1 MQQETFG
8 KKPPVGLFSIHPSGI
23 LSADAWVRASFFVTG
38 ESSLMKEPSILVS
51 SAAVHAPQGRRM
63 DIRNIAIIAHV
74 DHGKTT
80 LVDCILRQTQVHR
93 KIDEMGERIL
103 DSMDQERERGITIR
117 AKNASVTYR
126 GVKINIVDT
135 PGHADFGGEVE
146 RTLRMVDGVLLLVDA
161 KEGPMP
167 QTTFVLRKALA
178 LGHRAIVVINKVDRP
193 DAVVDD
199 VVNRTFDLFV
209 HLGATDE
216 QLDFPIVYTSALK
229 GTATLDLNKGGTE
242 IAPLLDTVLDK
253 IPAPAISRHA
263 PLQMLVLALAYDSYK
278 GKLAIGK
285 IQSGSIARRQQVVTI
300 VKDGSQI
307 PGKVSDLS
315 VFAGLD
321 RSDVEEA
328 QAGEIVAVAGLEE
341 VHIGDTIADAAQ
353 SVALPRVSIDEP
365 TVQMTFSVNNS
376 PFAGREGRFLTSR
389 HLRDRLFKE
398 LETNVSLRVQETD
411 SADRFLVAGRG
422 ELHLS
427 VLIEQMR
434 REGYELQVSQP
445 EVILHRDGETVTEP
459 YEDLTVQVPSDYQGP
474 VIEEIGR
481 RRGELRHM
489 KLVHSDGIASEM
501 HLEYRIP
508 TRGIIGLKNALM
520 AKTRG
525 TVILHHVFS
534 GYESADEKALLI
546 APHGSLTAFEQG
558 TSTAYA
564 LFMAQERGELFIGP
578 GVEVYQGMVVGQNA
592 RDEDL
597 DVNVCKTKHLTNM
610 RASGSDEALVLTP
623 PREMT
628 LEFALEY
635 IGADE
640 LVEITPKHL
649 RIRKRLLNP
658 EDRRKA
664 RKSGK

>member
-1 MQQETFG
+1 MNPMSQ
-8 KKPPVGLFSIHPSGI
+8 P
-23 LSADAWVRASFFVTG
+23 FV
-38 ESSLMKEPSILVS
+38 SRN
-51 SAAVHAPQGRRM
+51 RRH

-80 LVDCILRQTQVHR
+80 LVDAVLRQTRVHR
-93 KIDEMGERIL
+93 KIDEMGERIM

-117 AKNASVTYR
+117 AKNASVLYN

-146 RTLRMVDGVLLLVDA
+146 RTLRMVDGVLLLIDA

-178 LGHRAIVVINKVDRP
+178 LGHKAVVVINKIDRP
-193 DAVVDD
+193 DAMIDD

-229 GTATLDLNKGGTE
+229 GIATLDVNKPGKD
-242 IAPLLDTVLDK
+242 ISPLLDTVLEQ
-253 IPAPAISRHA
+253 IPAPTVNAGS
-263 PLQMLVLALAYDSYK
+263 PLQILVLALAHDPYK
-278 GKLAIGK
+278 GKLGIGK
-285 IQSGSIARRQQVVTI
+285 IQSGSIARRQNVLVLG
-300 VKDGSQI
+300 KDGSKF
-307 PGKVSDLS
+307 PGKVSDLAVYS
-315 VFAGLD
+315 GLERMD
-321 RSDVEEA
+321 TERAE
-328 QAGEIVAVAGLEE
+328 AGEIVAVAGLDD
-341 VHIGDTIADAAQ
+341 VGIGDTIADAEQ
-353 SVALPRVSIDEP
+353 PIALPRVMIDEP

-376 PFAGREGRFLTSR
+376 PFAGREGKFLTSR
-389 HLRDRLFKE
+389 HLRERLFKE
-398 LETNVSLRVQETD
+398 LETNVSLRVGETD

-422 ELHLS
+422 ELHLA

-445 EVILHRDGETVTEP
+445 EVILRREGDRVMEP
-459 YEDLTVQVPSDYQGP
+459 YEELTVQVPDVYQGA
-474 VIEEIGR
+474 VIEEIGK
-481 RRGELRHM
+481 RRGAMRNM
-489 KLVHSDGIASEM
+489 KLIHSDIGAGEL
-501 HLEYRIP
+501 HLEYDIP
-508 TRGIIGLKNALM
+508 TRGIMGLKNVLM

-525 TVILHHVFS
+525 TVILHHVFTD
-534 GYESADEKALLI
+534 YKPAQEQDLLI
-546 APHGSLTAFEQG
+546 APHGSLCAFEDG

-578 GVEVYQGMVVGQNA
+578 GVEVYRGMIVGQNS

-597 DVNVCKTKHLTNM
+597 DVNVCKEKHLTNM
-610 RASGSDEALVLTP
+610 RASGSDEALILTP
-623 PREMT
+623 PRELT

-640 LVEITPKHL
+640 LVEVTPKSL
-649 RIRKRLLNP
+649 RLRKRLLNP

-664 RKSGK
+664 KKAGK

>member
-1 MQQETFG
+1 MEQQTAASST
-8 KKPPVGLFSIHPSGI
+8 VSGL
-23 LSADAWVRASFFVTG
+23 RA
-38 ESSLMKEPSILVS
+38 P
-51 SAAVHAPQGRRM
+51 HDRRQ

-80 LVDCILRQTQVHR
+80 LVDAVLRQTRVHR
-93 KIDEMGERIL
+93 KIQDMGERIM

-117 AKNASVTYR
+117 AKNASVVYNS
-126 GVKINIVDT
+126 VKINIVDT

-178 LGHRAIVVINKVDRP
+178 LGHKAIVVINKIDRP

-216 QLDFPIVYTSALK
+216 QLDFPIVYASAIN
-229 GTATLDLNKGGTE
+229 GTATLDMNKPGTE
-242 IAPLLDTVLDK
+242 IAPLLETILEK
-253 IPAPAISRHA
+253 IPAPAINRDA
-263 PLQMLVLALAYDSYK
+263 PLQILVLALAYDSYK
-278 GKLAIGK
+278 GKMGIGK
-285 IQSGSIARRQQVVTI
+285 IQSGSIARRQNVVTLT
-300 VKDGSQI
+300 KDGGQV
-307 PGKVSDLS
+307 PAKVSDLA
-315 VFAGLD
+315 VFSGLE
-321 RSDVEEA
+321 RTDVEQA
-328 QAGEIVAVAGLEE
+328 DAGEIVAVAGLEE
-341 VHIGDTIADAAQ
+341 VHIGDTIADA
-353 SVALPRVSIDEP
+353 SSPLALPRVTIDEP

-376 PFAGREGRFLTSR
+376 PFVGREGKFLTSR
-389 HLRDRLFKE
+389 HLRERLFKE

-422 ELHLS
+422 ELHLG

-445 EVILHRDGETVTEP
+445 EVILHREGESVTEP
-459 YEDLTVQVPSDYQGP
+459 FEELTVQVPSEYQGP

-489 KLVHSDGIASEM
+489 KLIHSEGASSEM

-508 TRGIIGLKNALM
+508 TRGIMGLKNVLM

-525 TVILHHVFS
+525 TAILHHVFS
-534 GYESADEKALLI
+534 GYEPADEKALVV
-546 APHGSLTAFEQG
+546 APHGSLVAFEQG

-564 LFMAQERGELFIGP
+564 LFMTQERGELFIGP
-578 GVEVYQGMVVGQNA
+578 SVEVYQGMIVGENN
-592 RDEDL
+592 REEDL
-597 DVNVCKTKHLTNM
+597 DVNVCKQKHLTNM
-610 RASGSDEALVLTP
+610 RAAGSDEALVLTP

-635 IGADE
+635 IGQDE
-640 LVEITPKHL
+640 LVEITPKSL
-649 RIRKRLLNP
+649 RLRKRLLNP
-658 EDRRKA
+658 EDRRNA
-664 RKSGK
+664 RKSNK

>member
-1 MQQETFG
+1 MSQ
-8 KKPPVGLFSIHPSGI
+8 L
-23 LSADAWVRASFFVTG
+23 RA
-38 ESSLMKEPSILVS
+38 P
-51 SAAVHAPQGRRM
+51 HDRRN

-80 LVDCILRQTQVHR
+80 LVDALLRQTHVHR
-93 KIDEMGERIL
+93 KIDDMGERIM

-117 AKNASVTYR
+117 AKNASVIYK

-178 LGHRAIVVINKVDRP
+178 LGHKAIVVINKIDRQ
-193 DAVVDD
+193 DAVIDD

-216 QLDFPIVYTSALK
+216 QLDFPIVYTSAIK
-229 GTATLDLNKGGTE
+229 GVATLDVNKPGAD
-242 IAPLLDTVLDK
+242 IAPVLDTVLAH
-253 IPAPAISRHA
+253 IPAPAINAKA
-263 PLQMLVLALAYDSYK
+263 PLQILVLALLYDSYK
-278 GKLAIGK
+278 GKMGVGK
-285 IQSGSIARRQQVVTI
+285 IQSGSIARRQSVLILGKGAAQ
-300 VKDGSQI
+300 SA
-307 PGKVSDLS
+307 GKVSDLAVYS
-315 VFAGLD
+315 GLE
-321 RSDVEEA
+321 RIDVDQAE
-328 QAGEIVAVAGLEE
+328 AGEIVAVAGLDQ
-341 VHIGDTIADAAQ
+341 VSIGDTIADADQ
-353 SVALPRVSIDEP
+353 PFGLPRVTIDEP

-389 HLRDRLFKE
+389 HLRERLFKE

-411 SADRFLVAGRG
+411 SPDRFLVAGRG
-422 ELHLS
+422 ELHLA

-445 EVILHRDGETVTEP
+445 EVILHRDGDTVTEP
-459 YEDLTVQVPSDYQGP
+459 YEELTIQVPETYQGA
-474 VIEEIGR
+474 VIEEIGK
-481 RRGELRHM
+481 RRGEMRHM
-489 KLVHSDGIASEM
+489 RLVHSDAGPSEM
-501 HLEYRIP
+501 HLEYHIP
-508 TRGIIGLKNALM
+508 TRGIMGLKNVLL

-525 TVILHHVFS
+525 TVIMHHVFKA
-534 GYESADEKALLI
+534 YEPADEQDLLV
-546 APHGSLTAFEQG
+546 APHGSLCAFEDG

-564 LFMAQERGELFIGP
+564 LFMTQERGVMFIGP
-578 GVEVYQGMVVGQNA
+578 GVEVYRGMVVGENS

-597 DVNVCKTKHLTNM
+597 DVNVCKEKHLTNM
-610 RASGSDEALVLTP
+610 RASGSDEALILTP
-623 PREMT
+623 PREVS

-635 IGADE
+635 IGPDE
-640 LVEITPKHL
+640 LVEVTPNNL
-649 RIRKRLLNP
+649 RMRKRLLHP

-664 RKSGK
+664 KKSAK